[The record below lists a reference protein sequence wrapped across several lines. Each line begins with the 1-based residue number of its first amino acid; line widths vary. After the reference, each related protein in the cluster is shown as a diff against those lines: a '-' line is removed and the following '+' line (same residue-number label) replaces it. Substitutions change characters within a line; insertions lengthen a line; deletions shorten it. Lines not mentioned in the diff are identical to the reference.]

1 VRGVVAYPLIVT
13 CCGSPIL
20 LVALLPL
27 LRGLGGGISD
37 SVGRYSF
44 LLCPIRMIPMIF
56 MMRPDRNSGL
66 SVIGIDVDVNTP
78 KTAGEK
84 GREHI
89 DRALKD
95 RFIWEKSRK

>member
-1 VRGVVAYPLIVT
+1 
-13 CCGSPIL
+13 
-20 LVALLPL
+20 
-27 LRGLGGGISD
+27 
-37 SVGRYSF
+37 
-44 LLCPIRMIPMIF
+44 MIF